1 MDFSYKFNTI
11 WLELLNTYTDQV
23 TILSICQI
31 TSISIEPNV
40 FDKMIYDIR
49 LNKFVSFYVMY
60 RYDLARYF

>member
-31 TSISIEPNV
+31 TSFSIEPNV
-40 FDKMIYDIR
+40 FDKMIIYDWTNLSVFTLCIG
-49 LNKFVSFYVMY
+49 MM
-60 RYDLARYF
+60 